1 MKLWLHV
8 SYAVQ
13 QWNNF
18 GKKKL
23 QLNCVVGKKKKND
36 LSTVPTFRSLEH
48 TNELLNLLLKLW
60 LLVCFFR

>member
-1 MKLWLHV
+1 MVSRKQRKVRVLKMKLWLNV

-23 QLNCVVGKKKKND
+23 QLNCVVGKKKM
-36 LSTVPTFRSLEH
+36 TFQQYPHSDP
-48 TNELLNLLLKLW
+48 W
-60 LLVCFFR
+60 SIPMSY